1 MKTDEFTA
9 RISEFGVVPVI
20 AIDRVEAALP
30 LADALIAGGLP
41 VAEITFRTASAADV
55 IAALTSKRP
64 SMFVGA
70 GTVLTRDN
78 LYHAIKAGAR
88 FCVAPGLNA
97 EMVKRA
103 QDGGVPFVPG
113 VATPTEIEEALAL
126 GCKILK
132 FFPAEAMG
140 GIKMLDAIYAP
151 YQHTGVR
158 FVPTGGV
165 TQANLEVYLRCKAV
179 AAVGG
184 TWIAKRDDIASA
196 AWGEIKMRCAAA
208 REIVAKVRS
217 SCV

>member
-1 MKTDEFTA
+1 MKTDEFTE

-41 VAEITFRTASAADV
+41 VAEITFRTASAAGV
-55 IAALTSKRP
+55 IAALTRERP
-64 SMFVGA
+64 HLLVGA

-78 LYHAIKAGAR
+78 LHGALKAGAR

-97 EMVKRA
+97 GMVKLA
-103 QDGGVPFVPG
+103 QDVGVPFVPG
-113 VATPTEIEEALAL
+113 VATPTEIEEALGL
-126 GCKILK
+126 GCKTLK

-158 FVPTGGV
+158 FIPTGGV

-179 AAVGG
+179 VAVGG
-184 TWIAKRDDIASA
+184 TWIAKREDIASG
-196 AWGEIKMRCAAA
+196 AWDEIRMRCAAVREVVA
-208 REIVAKVRS
+208 RVRS
-217 SCV
+217 STG

>member
-1 MKTDEFTA
+1 METNKFNT
-9 RISEFGVVPVI
+9 RISELGVVPVI

-41 VAEITFRTASAADV
+41 VAEITFRTASAAAA
-55 IAALTSKRP
+55 IAALTRERP
-64 SMFVGA
+64 GLLVGA

-78 LYHAIKAGAR
+78 LNEAIKAGAS
-88 FCVAPGLNA
+88 FCVAPGLNVEIA
-97 EMVKRA
+97 KRA
-103 QDGGVPFVPG
+103 QDLGVPFVPG

-151 YQHTGVR
+151 YKHTGVR

-165 TQANLEVYLRCKAV
+165 TQANLELYLRCKAV

-184 TWIAKRDDIASA
+184 TWIAKREDIASA
-196 AWGEIKMRCAAA
+196 AWDEIKMRCAAV
-208 REIVAKVRS
+208 REVVAMVRRS
-217 SCV
+217 TG

>member
-1 MKTDEFTA
+1 MKTDEFTT
-9 RISEFGVVPVI
+9 RMSEFGVVPVI

-41 VAEITFRTASAADV
+41 VAEITFRTASAAGV
-55 IAALTSKRP
+55 IAALTRERP
-64 SMFVGA
+64 GLLVGA

-78 LYHAIKAGAR
+78 LNEATKAGAR

-97 EMVKRA
+97 EMVKLA
-103 QDGGVPFVPG
+103 QDVGIPFVPG

-165 TQANLEVYLRCKAV
+165 TQANLEAYLRCKAV

-184 TWIAKRDDIASA
+184 TWIAKREDIASA
-196 AWGEIKMRCAAA
+196 AWEVIKMRCAAA
-208 REIVAKVRS
+208 REVVTMVRDS
-217 SCV
+217 AG

>member
-1 MKTDEFTA
+1 MKTDEFTE

-41 VAEITFRTASAADV
+41 VAEITFRTASAASV
-55 IAALTSKRP
+55 IAALTRERP
-64 SMFVGA
+64 HLLVGA

-78 LYHAIKAGAR
+78 LHDALKAGAR

-97 EMVKRA
+97 EMVKLA
-103 QDGGVPFVPG
+103 QDVGVPFVPG

-126 GCKILK
+126 GCKTLK

-158 FVPTGGV
+158 FIPTGGV

-184 TWIAKRDDIASA
+184 TWIAKREDIASG
-196 AWGEIKMRCAAA
+196 AWDEIKMRCAAV
-208 REIVAKVRS
+208 REVVGRVRGS
-217 SCV
+217 TG

>member
-1 MKTDEFTA
+1 MKTDEFTE

-55 IAALTSKRP
+55 IAALTRERP
-64 SMFVGA
+64 HLLVGA

-78 LYHAIKAGAR
+78 LHGALKAGAR

-97 EMVKRA
+97 EMVKLAR
-103 QDGGVPFVPG
+103 DVGVPFVPG

-126 GCKILK
+126 GCKTLK

-140 GIKMLDAIYAP
+140 GIKMLDAIHAP

-158 FVPTGGV
+158 FIPTGGL

-184 TWIAKRDDIASA
+184 TWIAKREDIASG
-196 AWGEIKMRCAAA
+196 AWDEIKMRCAAVREVVA
-208 REIVAKVRS
+208 RVRS
-217 SCV
+217 STG